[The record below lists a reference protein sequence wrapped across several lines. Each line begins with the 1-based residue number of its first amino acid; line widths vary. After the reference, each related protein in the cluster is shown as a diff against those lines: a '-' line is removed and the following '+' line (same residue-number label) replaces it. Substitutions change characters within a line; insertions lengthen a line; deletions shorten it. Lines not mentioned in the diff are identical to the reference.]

1 MNNVMILRKHQY
13 LKADSRFHY
22 FIYGVFCFQ
31 SMANGVNGEVTQVVV
46 KAAKQDKGQEAD
58 LALILLHQV
67 EGWIALDH
75 RLTQ

>member
-1 MNNVMILRKHQY
+1 
-13 LKADSRFHY
+13 
-22 FIYGVFCFQ
+22 
-31 SMANGVNGEVTQVVV
+31 MANGVNGEVTQVVV